1 MAFVLTKKTKFNTKF
16 KENNLYFLSELKRR
30 LTLKNWTKD
39 SDGSYVI
46 CMATTEYPY
55 CWDSV
60 SLIEKRLSKDG
71 WVCKMT
77 NFYKSD
83 NGVNSYTWTFN
94 KKK

>member
-1 MAFVLTKKTKFNTKF
+1 
-16 KENNLYFLSELKRR
+16 
-30 LTLKNWTKD
+30 
-39 SDGSYVI
+39 
-46 CMATTEYPY
+46 MATTEYPY